1 MHGFESRRGHGRL
14 AQLGE
19 RLVYTQEVGS
29 SILSPPIDFSFM
41 SRAVSA
47 DTRHVE
53 AAEHGRQPLG
63 ELLVAKG
70 LVSKEE
76 LDLAL
81 VEQDESGRLLG
92 AILVER
98 GYVSGPALA
107 VALAEQYGVELK
119 TERGFGTGLWAE
131 IDRRHRAG
139 RGHTD
144 EDEGGDN
151 VVQLGPAKLAALE
164 AVPEPDPQ
172 LDRLKSEN
180 FRLQDEIERL
190 RGEFTKLKLVEAP
203 EAPSSHL
210 LFVPTP
216 ARYLLVEREGA
227 PPEAGDELELPEVGG
242 RLVVAKLGRAPF
254 PGESRPCA
262 FLLLA

>member
-1 MHGFESRRGHGRL
+1 M
-14 AQLGE
+14 
-19 RLVYTQEVGS
+19 
-29 SILSPPIDFSFM
+29 
-41 SRAVSA
+41 
-47 DTRHVE
+47 E
-53 AAEHGRQPLG
+53 AAENIWRPLG
-63 ELLVAKG
+63 ELLVAKS
-70 LVSKEE
+70 LVTQDE
-76 LDLAL
+76 LELAL
-81 VEQDESGRLLG
+81 EEQADTERLLG

-107 VALAEQYGVELK
+107 IALAEQYGVELK

-139 RGHTD
+139 RGQAD
-144 EDEGGDN
+144 EDPGEDN
-151 VVQLGPAKLAALE
+151 VVQLEPVKLTALE
-164 AVPEPDPQ
+164 SVPEPDPE

-180 FRLQDEIERL
+180 LRLQGEIERL
-190 RGEFTKLKLVEAP
+190 RREFTKLKLVEAP
-203 EAPSSHL
+203 ESPSSHL

-227 PPEAGDELELPEVGG
+227 PPEAGDELELPEADG
-242 RLVVAKLGRAPF
+242 RLVVAKVGRAPF